1 MQCKQHNE
9 AQGRKENVPVL
20 DVEIRRHR
28 RALRRAGAP
37 TIARALAVWE
47 RLRLGVEVL
56 LPHGIVAVWPGC
68 LRLLLLLLLLLAI
81 GV

>member
-28 RALRRAGAP
+28 LTRGASAP
-37 TIARALAVWE
+37 TIARALAVGE
-47 RLRLGVEVL
+47 LRLRVEL
-56 LPHGIVAVWPGC
+56 PLPHAAAGISALVG
-68 LRLLLLLLLLLAI
+68 RGGLLLLWLTV
-81 GV
+81 GVACA